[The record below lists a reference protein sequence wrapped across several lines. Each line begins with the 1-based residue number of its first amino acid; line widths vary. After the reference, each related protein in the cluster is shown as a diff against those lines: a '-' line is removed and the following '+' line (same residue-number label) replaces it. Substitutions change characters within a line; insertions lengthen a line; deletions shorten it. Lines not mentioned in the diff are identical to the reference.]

1 MKKTVFV
8 SIVAATAFSAFAV
21 APSVSNQSLSFDEA
35 TGLVTV
41 SYDLTGADAIV
52 TVDFLNG
59 GTVVTGAC
67 HVAGDVSRVV
77 PAGAGKRICWQP
89 SKDLGETNLAELALS
104 ANVMAWA
111 TDAPPDYYVLDLVDG
126 RKRFYNREG
135 DLPEGIASDLY
146 RTRKMVFRR
155 IPAGGAT
162 FTMGS
167 PTAEWNATGY
177 ANNGWAGIETQHSVS
192 FTKDFYMGVF
202 EVTQKQWLNVHGS
215 FPNAQSFSGDTIPVA
230 RVDTWN
236 HIRCNEGDC
245 GSWPVDGRYPQN
257 THFLGK
263 LRTKAGGT
271 RVVYPNHTSYYTVTG
286 NGYDIPTEAQWE
298 FACRAGTTTAFY
310 NGTAY
315 SGGDT
320 VSGLEKIAWYS
331 ANSGNAPH
339 RVGELRPN
347 SWGLYDMIGNVME
360 WTRDSGYPAT
370 MDDGWYGT
378 DRTDPEGPTY
388 TGRRIMRNG
397 GYNHTAQRCR
407 AAFRKANDWGGVFY
421 DNLGFRVM
429 CPVDEL

>member
-1 MKKTVFV
+1 MKKTVFTSV
-8 SIVAATAFSAFAV
+8 FAVAAFSAFAA
-21 APSVSNQSLSFDEA
+21 APSVSNQSLSINEA
-35 TGLVTV
+35 TGCVTV
-41 SYDLTGADAIV
+41 SYDLSDADAII
-52 TVDFLNG
+52 TVDFFDNG
-59 GTVVTGAC
+59 TLIENVR
-67 HVAGDVSRVV
+67 HVAGDVSRTIS
-77 PAGAGKRICWQP
+77 AGMGKKILWQM
-89 SKDLGETNLAELALS
+89 SKDLGETNTVSRALT
-104 ANVMAWA
+104 ATVMAWA

-126 RKRFYNREG
+126 SKRFYNREG
-135 DLPEGIASDLY
+135 DLPEGIGSDLY

-167 PTAEWNATGY
+167 PTSEWNATGY

-215 FPNAQSFSGDTIPVA
+215 FPNAQSFPGDTIPVA

-245 GSWPVDGRYPQN
+245 GSWPVDGHYPQN

-271 RVVYPNHTSYYTVTG
+271 RVAYPNHTSYYTVTG

-388 TGRRIMRNG
+388 TGRRIMRNA

-407 AAFRKANDWGGVFY
+407 AAFRKANDWGAVVY